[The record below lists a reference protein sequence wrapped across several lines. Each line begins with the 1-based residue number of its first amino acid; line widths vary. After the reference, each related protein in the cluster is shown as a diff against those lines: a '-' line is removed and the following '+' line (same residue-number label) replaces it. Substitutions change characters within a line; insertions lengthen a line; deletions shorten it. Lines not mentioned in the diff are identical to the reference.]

1 MKAKTTISMF
11 LKIDLQHGKIGDV
24 SVRPLLIE
32 MSPIGLKHTCAMS
45 GPMSAFEGDADIAAK
60 NVNFG

>member
-1 MKAKTTISMF
+1 MRRGFCLT
-11 LKIDLQHGKIGDV
+11 DV
-24 SVRPLLIE
+24 WMWPEAHMR
-32 MSPIGLKHTCAMS
+32 MS

>member
-1 MKAKTTISMF
+1 MGPT
-11 LKIDLQHGKIGDV
+11 
-24 SVRPLLIE
+24 
-32 MSPIGLKHTCAMS
+32 HTCAMS